1 MTWVLEGKQNSCYTK
16 VMKNKTNTNTHEA
29 SQTQTP
35 RRAKSIAVNPGRFWQ
50 HEHLLRRF
58 HFGKLT
64 CLFVQIENQ
73 RRNVVGWYLQIPVAR
88 NPLPQSNN
96 CTVTAFVEF
105 QL

>member
-64 CLFVQIENQ
+64 CLVCPDWKSASQC
-73 RRNVVGWYLQIPVAR
+73 GWLVSPNSR
-88 NPLPQSNN
+88 PPLPQSNN
-96 CTVTAFVEF
+96 WTVTAFVEF